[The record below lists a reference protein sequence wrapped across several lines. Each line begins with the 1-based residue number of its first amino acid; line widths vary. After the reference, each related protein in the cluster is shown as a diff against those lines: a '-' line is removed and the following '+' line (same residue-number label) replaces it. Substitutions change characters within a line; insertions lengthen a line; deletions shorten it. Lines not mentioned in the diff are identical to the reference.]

1 MHFGYPQW
9 FNGTSVVPSVMCV
22 HFLVAVELLLLL
34 LGVLALY
41 DIGSPCRV
49 VRRWPCFVA

>member
-1 MHFGYPQW
+1 MHLGYPQW
-9 FNGTSVVPSVMCV
+9 FNGTSLVPSVMCV

-49 VRRWPCFVA
+49 VSHWPCFVA